1 MRHQTPA
8 QRLSRT
14 ANLVIFLG
22 LLYTGLHLLGGLG
35 VLRGSHWLGLLV
47 ALSLTGLG
55 YGIRYGS
62 RLCLIL
68 ATGLCAGIGLDSGL
82 RVLWLWSPGS
92 LLRLGLSTWA
102 CWRLARALPLMWALR
117 HEPVF
122 PLPMSRYGE
131 RWLRRRAP

>member
-1 MRHQTPA
+1 MRHQTPV

-22 LLYTGLHLLGGLG
+22 LLYTALHGLGGLG
-35 VLRGSHWLGLLV
+35 VLRGYGWPGLV
-47 ALSLTGLG
+47 FALSAAGLG
-55 YGIRYGS
+55 YGVRYGS
-62 RLCLIL
+62 FLCLVL
-68 ATGLCAGIGLDSGL
+68 VTGLGAGIALDSGL
-82 RVLWLWSPGS
+82 RVLLDWTPGS

-102 CWRLARALPLMWALR
+102 CWRLARAIPLMWRLR

-131 RWLRRRAP
+131 RWLRRRPS